1 MKPLLAPLSTYRLQ
15 FNRNFTF
22 SQAAELVPYLAEL
35 GISHCYA
42 SPYLRARPGSMH
54 GYDMVDHH
62 QLNPE
67 IGTLEEYD
75 KFVAALH
82 QHGMGQILDIVPNH
96 MGIMG
101 SDNAWWLDVLENG
114 ETSAYADFFDID
126 WYPLKEELQGKV
138 LVPVLGDQY
147 GTILDRAE
155 LRLTFDKEKGE
166 FSIHYFRHRFPVNPR
181 EYPRILSYGLEA
193 LLSRL
198 DAASGDL
205 LELQSLISAFNHLPG
220 REETAAEK
228 RSERLRDKEIHKRRL
243 AELCARSGAIT
254 HFLVQAVE
262 RINGNA
268 GDPASFDPLH
278 ELIKAQAYRLA
289 YWRVAADDINYRRF
303 FDVNDLAA
311 LRQENENVFNQSH
324 EFVLQLLREGKINGL
339 RIDHPDGL
347 YNPQQYFERLQC
359 DGDSSVGEDRGAKR
373 HYIVAE
379 KILAS
384 EEKLPADW
392 PIHGT
397 TGYTFSNLV
406 NGLFVDSAAERKM
419 DQIYRLFTGEHTDF
433 KELVYECKKLVMDRS
448 LNSELNVMANHLS
461 RIALAD
467 RHTCDFTLKSLRDAL
482 SEIVACFP
490 VYRTYVTEQ
499 HVSASDR
506 AYINEAVSC
515 AKAKSTAAESSVYDF
530 IGEILLTSRLEG
542 RPQFYQRSV
551 KHFAMRF
558 QQYTS
563 ALMAKGLE
571 DTSFYRYNRLISLNE
586 VGGDPLLFGITPEE
600 FHRKMEHLE
609 RVWPNEMV
617 ATSTHDS
624 KRSEDVRARIN
635 VLSEMPLAW
644 HRHVRDWR
652 KLNRDKK
659 TLCGEIQAPTAN
671 DEYLFYQTLIGVWPF
686 GTGNKGPDEDFI
698 KRICDFMRKA
708 TREAKENTNWAN
720 PNQDY
725 ELAVS
730 RFVKPVLESKE
741 FRDSFLPFQRKTAYF
756 GMLNSLS
763 QTLIKLTAPGVPDF
777 YQGNELWEFSLVD
790 PDNRRPVD
798 YRARH
803 QGLQLLKTRFE
814 SSRQLTAQ
822 RARELAQNMEDGQIK
837 LYTLW
842 KMLGLRNQRPELFR
856 EGEYIPLRVTGEK
869 ANHVLAFAR
878 KAADKVSITAVPRL
892 CAELLGGKLN
902 IFGSREIW
910 GDTRIEL
917 LPAVETRFENL
928 FTGELI
934 EPERH
939 GNTETVPL
947 TRLFANF
954 PGALLISALSLRGLT
969 LPKDIYEI
977 SSKQHR
983 EALRH
988 PAMESGASAAG
999 C

>member
-1 MKPLLAPLSTYRLQ
+1 MKPLLVPLSTYRLQ

-22 SQAAELVPYLAEL
+22 LQAAELVPYLAEL

-54 GYDMVDHH
+54 GYDIVDHR

-67 IGTLEEYD
+67 IGTLEEYE
-75 KFVAALH
+75 KFVAVLH
-82 QHGMGQILDIVPNH
+82 HHGMGQILDIVPNH

-114 ETSAYADFFDID
+114 EASAYAEFFDID
-126 WYPLKEELQGKV
+126 WYPLKDELQGKV

-147 GTILDRAE
+147 GMILDRAE

-166 FSIHYFRHRFPVNPR
+166 FSIHYFHHRFPVNPR
-181 EYPRILSYGLEA
+181 EYPRILGYGLDG
-193 LLSRL
+193 LQQRL
-198 DAASGDL
+198 GAENEDL
-205 LELQSLISAFNHLPG
+205 LELQSLISALNHLPG
-220 REETAAEK
+220 REETAQEK
-228 RSERLRDKEIHKRRL
+228 RAERLRDKEIHKRRL
-243 AELCARSGAIT
+243 AALCARSEAIT
-254 HFLVQAVE
+254 QFLLQVVE

-268 GDPASFDPLH
+268 GDPASFDALH
-278 ELIKAQAYRLA
+278 ELIKTQAYRLA

-311 LRQENENVFNQSH
+311 LRQEDKNVFNQTH
-324 EFVLQLLREGKINGL
+324 EFVLDLLRKGKIDGL

-347 YNPQQYFERLQC
+347 YNPQEYFKRLQC
-359 DGDSSVGEDRGAKR
+359 SGDSSASEGCSAKR
-373 HYIVAE
+373 YYMVAE
-379 KILAS
+379 KILTS
-384 EEKLPADW
+384 EEKLGEDW
-392 PIHGT
+392 PIDGT
-397 TGYTFSNLV
+397 TGYNFSNLV

-419 DQIYRLFTGEHTDF
+419 DRIYRLFIGEHTEF

-482 SEIVACFP
+482 TEIVACFP
-490 VYRTYVTEQ
+490 VYRTYVTEH

-515 AKAKSTAAESSVYDF
+515 AKARSTAAESSVYDF
-530 IGEILLTSRLEG
+530 IEEILLTSGLEG
-542 RPQFYQRSV
+542 RPEYYRRSV
-551 KHFAMRF
+551 NHFAMRF

-571 DTSFYRYNRLISLNE
+571 DTSFYRYNRLVSLND
-586 VGGDPLLFGITPEE
+586 VGGDPLRFGITPEE
-600 FHRKMEHLE
+600 FHRKMK
-609 RVWPNEMV
+609 RVSQAWPNEML

-635 VLSEMPLAW
+635 VLSEVPLAW
-644 HRHVRDWR
+644 HRHARDWR

-659 TLCGEIQAPTAN
+659 SLCGGTEGPTAN
-671 DEYLFYQTLIGVWPF
+671 DEYLLYQTLIGAWQF
-686 GTGNKGPDEDFI
+686 DTGTEGPGKNFVD
-698 KRICDFMRKA
+698 RICDFMRKSI
-708 TREAKENTNWAN
+708 REAKENTNWSN

-725 ELAVS
+725 ESAVS
-730 RFVKPVLESKE
+730 RFVKSVLESKE

-763 QTLIKLTAPGVPDF
+763 QTLIKLTAPGVPDI

-798 YRARH
+798 YEARH
-803 QGLQLLKTRFE
+803 RTLQLLKTTFE
-814 SSRQLTAQ
+814 SSHQPTRQK
-822 RARELAQNMEDGQIK
+822 ARELAQNMEDGRVK

-842 KMLGLRNQRPELFR
+842 KTLGLRNRKLELFR
-856 EGEYIPLRVTGEK
+856 QGEYIPLPVTGEK
-869 ANHVLAFAR
+869 AKHVLAFAR
-878 KAADKVSITAVPRL
+878 KAADGVAITVVPRL
-892 CAELLGGKLN
+892 CAELLGSKLN
-902 IFGSREIW
+902 MLGNREIW

-917 LPAVETRFENL
+917 LPGIETRFRNL
-928 FTGELI
+928 FTREI
-934 EPERH
+934 VESERQ
-939 GNTETVPL
+939 GNTDSVPL
-947 TRLFANF
+947 KRLFANF
-954 PGALLISALSLRGLT
+954 PVALLIPEFGG
-969 LPKDIYEI
+969 E
-977 SSKQHR
+977 KQQ
-983 EALRH
+983 
-988 PAMESGASAAG
+988 G
-999 C
+999 

>member
-1 MKPLLAPLSTYRLQ
+1 MKDPSLPLSTYRLQ

-22 SQAAELVPYLAEL
+22 SQAAQLVPYLAEL

-42 SPYLRARPGSMH
+42 SPYLRARPGSLH
-54 GYDMVDHH
+54 GYDIVDHH

-67 IGTLEEYD
+67 IGTLEEYE
-75 KFVAALH
+75 KFVSALH
-82 QHGMGQILDIVPNH
+82 HHRMGQILDIVPNH

-101 SDNAWWLDVLENG
+101 SDNGWWLDVLENG
-114 ETSAYADFFDID
+114 EASAYADFFDID
-126 WYPLKEELQGKV
+126 WYPLKDELQGKV

-147 GTILDRAE
+147 GIILDRGQ

-166 FSIHYFRHRFPVNPR
+166 FSLHYFRHRFPVNPG

-193 LLSRL
+193 LEQRL
-198 DAASGDL
+198 AAEKEDL
-205 LELQSLISAFNHLPG
+205 LEFQSLISAFNHLPG
-220 REETAAEK
+220 REETAPEK
-228 RSERLRDKEIHKRRL
+228 RAERLRDKEIHKHRL
-243 AELCARSGAIT
+243 AALCARSSEIAQ
-254 HFLVQAVE
+254 FLVQVVE
-262 RINGNA
+262 RINGN
-268 GDPASFDPLH
+268 GSDPASFDALH

-289 YWRVAADDINYRRF
+289 FWRVAADDINYRRF

-311 LRQENENVFNQSH
+311 LRQEDENVFKQTH
-324 EFVLQLLREGKINGL
+324 EFVLELLRKGKIDGL

-359 DGDSSVGEDRGAKR
+359 GDGSPRGEDCGAQR
-373 HYIVAE
+373 PYIVAE
-379 KILAS
+379 KILTS
-384 EEKLPADW
+384 EEELPEDW
-392 PIHGT
+392 PIDGT
-397 TGYTFSNLV
+397 TGYNFANLV
-406 NGLFVDSAAERKM
+406 NGLFVDPASERKM
-419 DQIYRLFTGEHTDF
+419 DQVYRLFIGAHTDF

-448 LNSELNVMANHLS
+448 LNSELNVMASHLS

-482 SEIVACFP
+482 TEIVACFP

-506 AYINEAVSC
+506 AYISEAVSC
-515 AKAKSTAAESSVYDF
+515 AKAKTTAAESSVYDF

-571 DTSFYRYNRLISLNE
+571 DTCFYRYNRLISLNE
-586 VGGDPLLFGITPEE
+586 VGGDPLRFGITPEE
-600 FHRKMEHLE
+600 FHRKMEHLAQ
-609 RVWPNEMV
+609 VWPNQMV
-617 ATSTHDS
+617 TTSTHDS

-644 HRHVRDWR
+644 HRHVRGWR

-659 TLCGEIQAPTAN
+659 TLCGGIEAPTAN
-671 DEYLFYQTLIGVWPF
+671 DEYLLYQTLIGAWPF
-686 GTGNKGPDEDFI
+686 GLDNKGPGETFVE
-698 KRICDFMRKA
+698 RICDFMRKA

-730 RFVKPVLESKE
+730 RFVESVLESKE
-741 FRDSFLPFQRKTAYF
+741 FRDSFLPFQRKIAYF

-763 QTLIKLTAPGVPDF
+763 QTLIKLTAPGVPDI

-798 YRARH
+798 YKAR
-803 QGLQLLKTRFE
+803 QRTLQLLKTRFE
-814 SSRQLTAQ
+814 SSHRPTGGKV
-822 RARELAQNMEDGQIK
+822 RELAQNMEDGQIK

-842 KMLGLRNQRPELFR
+842 KILVLRNQRPELFR

-869 ANHVLAFAR
+869 AKHVLAFAR
-878 KAADKVSITAVPRL
+878 KSADEGLITAAPRL

-902 IFGSREIW
+902 MFGNRATW

-917 LPAVETRFENL
+917 LPTLETRFANL
-928 FTGELI
+928 LTGELV
-934 EPERH
+934 ESERH
-939 GNTETVPL
+939 GNTQSVPL

-954 PGALLISALSLRGLT
+954 PGALLISGFVAKRPSPSQRDL
-969 LPKDIYEI
+969 
-977 SSKQHR
+977 
-983 EALRH
+983 
-988 PAMESGASAAG
+988 
-999 C
+999 